1 MHTLAHW
8 LPLVLIFGSEL
19 LGATLKRRSL
29 DFHNIL
35 RDVFGQFSKVIYG
48 AISKDLSFTKVNNS
62 AERMKELKRGIQK

>member
-35 RDVFGQFSKVIYG
+35 RDFLANLAK
-48 AISKDLSFTKVNNS
+48 
-62 AERMKELKRGIQK
+62 